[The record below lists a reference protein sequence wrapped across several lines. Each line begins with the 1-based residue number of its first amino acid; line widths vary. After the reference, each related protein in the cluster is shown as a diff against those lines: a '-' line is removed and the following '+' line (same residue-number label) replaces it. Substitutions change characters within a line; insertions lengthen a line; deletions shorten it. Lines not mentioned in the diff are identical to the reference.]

1 MSARRIFI
9 ICMGG
14 LFLNLSGSAFAQ
26 YFNLPVYLDA
36 AGTIYIAALGGYV
49 PGIAIGF
56 FTNLIKAYFVA
67 PSEMYY
73 SSVSIFIAIFAAFFA
88 HKGYF
93 NSYIKVLLLV
103 FPLTLITATTDMLLE
118 DFLNTTNFFKS
129 VQNFQLDFRGNL
141 LYEFID
147 KFLSMLM
154 AIVLLKFSSPTVKE
168 ALHRLGRKQAPLSEK
183 MKQALSTKNY
193 LSASLRTKTL
203 AILLLSALFVS
214 ISIASISYLLFK
226 DSAIEDRIKTAD
238 GMNAVI
244 LSYINPEHIDEYIQL
259 GRNFEEYKTIEK
271 QFYTIK
277 NSNSSI
283 RYIYVYKIENDGCR
297 VIFDLS
303 TSAFEGDN
311 PGELVPFDK
320 DLGKYI
326 YDLISGKPIPPIITD
341 DNEYGYLLTL
351 YKPLYDVNGKCQC
364 YAIVDY
370 SMDILSEYVHTFV
383 IKLIVLFVGCFIFIF
398 AIGFSFV
405 ENNIILPVNSMAYCA
420 RILSYTSESAREK
433 NVELIRNLK
442 IKTGDEIEH
451 LYHSFLK
458 MTEDVLEYLQSLQQ
472 AKMKVADM
480 HVKVVAMDKIAH
492 KDSLT
497 GIKNKT
503 SYVEMTL
510 MLDKKIANN
519 EAVEFCIIM
528 VDVNFLK
535 RVNDTYGHE
544 RGNEYLINACKL
556 TCSVFGE
563 DHVYRVGGDEFVVII
578 EGEKVSLC
586 KYFVKQFN
594 KEMARKNSNENL
606 EPWEKVSAALGVAYY
621 EPSVDKTADEVFKR
635 ADALMYEN
643 KLAMKAAR
651 TD

>member
-1 MSARRIFI
+1 MSARRIFL
-9 ICMGG
+9 ICLSG
-14 LFLNLSGSAFAQ
+14 LLLNLSGSAFAQ

-49 PGIAIGF
+49 PGIAVGF
-56 FTNLIKAYFVA
+56 FTNLVKSLFT

-73 SSVSIFIAIFAAFFA
+73 SAISIFIAILSTFFS

-93 NSYIKVLLLV
+93 NTYTKALLLV
-103 FPLTLITATTDMLLE
+103 FPLTLITTVTDMLLE
-118 DFLNTTNFFKS
+118 DFLNSTDFFKS
-129 VQNFQLDFRGNL
+129 IQNLQLDWGGNIF
-141 LYEFID
+141 YEFID
-147 KFLSMLM
+147 KGLSLLM
-154 AIVLLKFSSPTVKE
+154 AIVLLKFSSPKVKE
-168 ALHRLGRKQAPLSEK
+168 ALQRIGQRQAPMSKE
-183 MKQALSTKNY
+183 MKQALSKKNY
-193 LSASLRTKTL
+193 LSSSLRTKTL
-203 AILLLSALFVS
+203 AILMLSSLFVS

-238 GMNAVI
+238 GMASVI
-244 LSYINPEHIDEYIQL
+244 LSHINPNHIDEYIQY
-259 GRNFEEYKTIEK
+259 GQDFKEYKVIEN

-277 NSNSSI
+277 NTNIDI
-283 RYIYVYKIENDGCR
+283 RYIYVYRIEKDGCR
-297 VIFDLS
+297 VIFDLN
-303 TSAFEGDN
+303 TSAFEGDK
-311 PGELVPFDK
+311 PGELIPFDN
-320 DLGKYI
+320 DIIKYI
-326 YDLISGKPIPPIITD
+326 DALKAGKPIPPIIAD
-341 DNEYGYLLTL
+341 DKKYGYLLTL
-351 YKPLYDVNGKCQC
+351 YKPLYDANGKCQC

-370 SMDILSEYVHTFV
+370 SMDILNEYIHNFI
-383 IKLIVLFVGCFIFIF
+383 IKLLVLFVGCFIFIF

-405 ENNIILPVNSMAYCA
+405 ENNIILPVNSMSYCA
-420 RILSYTSESAREK
+420 RILSYTSEPAREK
-433 NVELIRNLK
+433 NVELIRNLE
-442 IKTGDEIEH
+442 IRTGDEIEH
-451 LYHSFLK
+451 LYRSFLK
-458 MTEDVLEYLQSLQQ
+458 MTEDVVEYLQSLQQ

-594 KEMARKNSNENL
+594 KEMTRKNANENL

-621 EPSVDKTADEVFKR
+621 EPGVDKTADEVFKR
-635 ADALMYEN
+635 ADALMYKN